1 MSKQELNEEPAN
13 NGKPPVIEF
22 SGINKDY
29 RLKGGYIFKALIDVN
44 FTVEEGEVLTIV
56 GHNGAGKSTLIKII
70 MGLTKPTSGRIKIFG
85 TDTVQA
91 LPKNIK
97 AKIGYIPEIVNF
109 YGNLSGFE
117 IMQFFGNLN
126 NVYNEKLF
134 KELLDGV
141 GILKAANKKVIAY
154 SKGMRQRLA
163 FAVSRIKNPDIYIFD
178 EPTSGM
184 DPSGI
189 NEFVSLI
196 KLINDEGKTVI
207 MTSHILPEVEDISS
221 RVCIMLN
228 GRIAALG
235 KIPELLEKLGLA
247 TTANLKFKGGFG
259 LEENWF
265 KQIKNSKLILDY
277 GPNDKNLS
285 VDIKFIEENRIKLI
299 NEIIGRYADNLVDMN
314 IKKPGLF
321 EIYNHF
327 SIKKVSND

>member
-1 MSKQELNEEPAN
+1 MLKQELSKEWAN

-22 SGINKDY
+22 KGINKDY
-29 RLKGGYIFKALIDVN
+29 KIKGGYIFKALIDIN
-44 FTVEEGEVLTIV
+44 FSVKEGEVLTIV

-70 MGLTKPTSGRIKIFG
+70 MGITKPTAGGIEIFG
-85 TDTVQA
+85 TDTAQA
-91 LPKNIK
+91 IPKNIK

-134 KELLDGV
+134 KELLDRV

-163 FAVSRIKNPDIYIFD
+163 FAVSRIKNPDIYLFD

-189 NEFVSLI
+189 NEFISLI
-196 KLINDEGKTVI
+196 KLINDAGKTVI

-228 GRIAALG
+228 GKIAALG

-247 TTANLKFKGGFG
+247 AAANLKFKDGFR
-259 LEENWF
+259 LEESWF
-265 KQIKNSKLILDY
+265 EQIKNSRLILDY
-277 GPNDKNLS
+277 KVNNKNLS
-285 VDIKFIEENRIKLI
+285 VDIKFLEENRMKLI
-299 NEIIGRYADNLVDMN
+299 NEIIGRYTDNLADMN

-321 EIYNHF
+321 EIYNYF

>member
-1 MSKQELNEEPAN
+1 MLKQELNRKRTN

-22 SGINKDY
+22 KGINKDY
-29 RLKGGYIFKALIDVN
+29 KLKGGYIFNALKDVN
-44 FTVEEGEVLTIV
+44 FTVKEGEVLTIV

-70 MGLTKPTSGRIKIFG
+70 MGLTKPTAGGIEIFG

-134 KELLDGV
+134 KELLDRV

-189 NEFVSLI
+189 NEFVSLV
-196 KLINDEGKTVI
+196 KLIKGEGKTVI
-207 MTSHILPEVEDISS
+207 MTSHILPEVEDISN

-247 TTANLKFKGGFG
+247 TAVNLKFKDSFK
-259 LEENWF
+259 LESGWF
-265 KQIKNSKLILDY
+265 EQIKNSKLIINY
-277 GPNDKNLS
+277 AANGKNLS
-285 VDIKFIEENRIKLI
+285 VDIEFIEENRIKLI
-299 NEIIGRYADNLVDMN
+299 NEIIGKYADNLTDMN
-314 IKKPGLF
+314 IKKPDLF

-327 SIKKVSND
+327 SIKKVPND